1 MDIKTIQEEL
11 HVLDNETAES
21 KTLVLYNDDY
31 HTFEFVIE
39 SLIEVCKHNLQ
50 QAEQCA
56 LITHNT
62 GKCDIK
68 KGDYDKLK
76 PMRDALSDRDLRV
89 SID

>member
-1 MDIKTIQEEL
+1 MDIKTIQDEL
-11 HVLDNETAES
+11 DVLDNQIAEG
-21 KTLVLYNDDY
+21 KTLVLYNDDH
-31 HTFEFVIE
+31 HTFDFVIE
-39 SLIEVCKHNLQ
+39 SLIEVCKHNIY

-68 KGDYDKLK
+68 RGDYDVLK
-76 PMRDALSDRDLRV
+76 PMQDALTDRELRV